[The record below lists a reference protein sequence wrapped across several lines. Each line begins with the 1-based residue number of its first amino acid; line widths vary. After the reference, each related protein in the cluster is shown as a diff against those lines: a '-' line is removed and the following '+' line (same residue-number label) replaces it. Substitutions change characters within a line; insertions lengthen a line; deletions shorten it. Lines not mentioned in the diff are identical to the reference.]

1 MTGERNELR
10 GQSRTLLAG
19 KRFAVLPAAA
29 VVTLLLSGCGASLSS
44 LNIFDSNKATTD
56 APAAEGGVANL
67 NNDDIECPAVQVRTG
82 AAVLSIG
89 NDTKA
94 TAEGEPGALN
104 LRYQGTII
112 RFARECRVSAGV
124 MTMKVGVEGR
134 VITGP
139 AGGPGKVDVPLR
151 LAVVQEGVN
160 PKPITSKFAMI
171 PVEITSAVDRVTFT
185 HIEDNITFP
194 MPSPAGLIDA
204 YVVYIGFDTMAAQQQ
219 RRPAQRRR

>member
-1 MTGERNELR
+1 MARDMNER
-10 GQSRTLLAG
+10 GQGTARRLAT
-19 KRFAVLPAAA
+19 VPAAA
-29 VVTLLLSGCGASLSS
+29 ALTLLLTGCGASLSS
-44 LNIFDSNKATTD
+44 LNIFDSNKATTEAALD
-56 APAAEGGVANL
+56 GAPAPAANTEY
-67 NNDDIECPAVQVRTG
+67 ECPPVQVRTG

-112 RFARECRVSAGV
+112 RYARECHVAAGV

-151 LAVVQEGVN
+151 MAVVQEGVA
-160 PKPITSKFAMI
+160 PKPVASKFVSI
-171 PVEITSAVDRVTFT
+171 PVEITGAVDRATFT
-185 HIEDNITFP
+185 HVEEGLSFP
-194 MPSPAGLIDA
+194 IPTPPGLLDA
-204 YVVYIGFDTMAAQQQ
+204 YVVYIGFDAMAQQKKPAARAK
-219 RRPAQRRR
+219 RR

>member
-1 MTGERNELR
+1 MTGDGNQR
-10 GQSRTLLAG
+10 GFETG
-19 KRFAVLPAAA
+19 KRLAALPAA
-29 VVTLLLSGCGASLSS
+29 VLLTLLLGGCGASLSS
-44 LNIFDSNKATTD
+44 LNIFDSNKATSE
-56 APAAEGGVANL
+56 APAQGAAAGAPANTEY
-67 NNDDIECPAVQVRTG
+67 ECPAVQVRTG

-112 RFARECRVSAGV
+112 RFARECHVAAGI

-151 LAVVQEGVN
+151 MAVVQEGVA
-160 PKPITSKFAMI
+160 PKPVASKLAMI
-171 PVEITSAVDRVTFT
+171 PVEITGAIDRVTFT
-185 HIEDNITFP
+185 HIEEGLSFP
-194 MPSPAGLIDA
+194 VPAPASVLDA
-204 YVVYIGFDTMAAQQQ
+204 YVVYIGFDTMAAQPRKPAPRK
-219 RRPAQRRR
+219 RR

>member
-1 MTGERNELR
+1 MAGDMNER
-10 GQSRTLLAG
+10 GQGTTRRLA
-19 KRFAVLPAAA
+19 ALSAAA
-29 VVTLLLSGCGASLSS
+29 ALTLLLTGCGASLSS
-44 LNIFDSNKATTD
+44 LNIFDSNKATTEAALD
-56 APAAEGGVANL
+56 GAPAGAAANTEY
-67 NNDDIECPAVQVRTG
+67 ECPPVQVRTG

-112 RFARECRVSAGV
+112 RFARECHVAAGV

-151 LAVVQEGVN
+151 MAVVQEGVA
-160 PKPITSKFAMI
+160 PKPVASKFVSI
-171 PVEITSAVDRVTFT
+171 PVEITGAVDRATFT
-185 HIEDNITFP
+185 HVEEGLSFP
-194 MPSPAGLIDA
+194 IPSPPALLDA
-204 YVVYIGFDTMAAQQQ
+204 YVVYIGFDTMAQQKKPAPRK
-219 RRPAQRRR
+219 RR

>member
-1 MTGERNELR
+1 MAGDKNER
-10 GQSRTLLAG
+10 GQGTTRRLA
-19 KRFAVLPAAA
+19 ALPAAA
-29 VVTLLLSGCGASLSS
+29 ALTLLLTGCGASLSS
-44 LNIFDSNKATTD
+44 LNIFDSNKATTEAALD
-56 APAAEGGVANL
+56 GAPAGAAANTEY
-67 NNDDIECPAVQVRTG
+67 ECPPVQVRTG

-112 RFARECRVSAGV
+112 RYARECHVAAGV

-151 LAVVQEGVN
+151 MAVVQEGVA
-160 PKPITSKFAMI
+160 PKPVASKFVSI
-171 PVEITSAVDRVTFT
+171 PLEITAAVDRVTFT
-185 HIEDNITFP
+185 HVEEGLSFP
-194 MPSPAGLIDA
+194 IPSPPALLDA
-204 YVVYIGFDTMAAQQQ
+204 YVVYIGFDTMAQQQ
-219 RRPAQRRR
+219 KKPAPRKRR